1 MPAPDEKLSIR
12 MQTGEPAVLAI
23 HCSEPGPQDA
33 FRYLLRLRYGDA
45 LVESVAVPGGAW
57 WVARAANAT
66 RSRTRRWIAGRVAD
80 SLEDAIETALARRS
94 LKAVELLGHQ
104 GCSWYGRVG
113 RSASA
118 GELVRRQ
125 GEDLFVAAEELAR
138 WSRLPVA
145 GRIVLDEPEGS
156 TVKTLFG

>member
-1 MPAPDEKLSIR
+1 MPAPDEKLRISL
-12 MQTGEPAVLAI
+12 GGGDPAVLAI
-23 HCSEPGPQDA
+23 HCSEPGPQEA

-80 SLEDAIETALARRS
+80 SLEDAIESALARRS
-94 LKAVELLGHQ
+94 LKAVELLGHE
-104 GCSWYGRVG
+104 GCGWYDRVG
-113 RSASA
+113 RRATA
-118 GELVRRQ
+118 GELARRQ
-125 GEDLFVAAEELAR
+125 GEDLFVAAEEVAR

-145 GRIVLDEPEGS
+145 GRIVLGDADGS
-156 TVKTLFG
+156 TVRTLFG